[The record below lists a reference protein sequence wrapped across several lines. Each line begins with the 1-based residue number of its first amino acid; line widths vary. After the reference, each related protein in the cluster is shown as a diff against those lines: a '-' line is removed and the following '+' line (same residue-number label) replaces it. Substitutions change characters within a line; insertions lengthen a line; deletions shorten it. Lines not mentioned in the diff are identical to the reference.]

1 MMPSLEYH
9 DRLSTNT
16 NRRRHYP
23 LVKTTSYK
31 IWINSLSQKERIRVK
46 KKKKKERSFLV
57 TYKGYCSH
65 LCQLMSYKGA
75 SFESFWKTW
84 NFISAATSVKHC
96 SYIKDVKVPRNELE
110 KNV

>member
-1 MMPSLEYH
+1 MP
-9 DRLSTNT
+9 TNE
-16 NRRRHYP
+16 
-23 LVKTTSYK
+23 L
-31 IWINSLSQKERIRVK
+31 
-46 KKKKKERSFLV
+46 
-57 TYKGYCSH
+57 
-65 LCQLMSYKGA
+65 KGA